1 MSVKCLY
8 YIIVIISPQ
17 SLLSAIC
24 KQIRYE
30 TKCAYYIVVIGE
42 CPSNNKWSLLYFN
55 CNNNNNNLISKML
68 MCNPAPKL
76 SYWSAIYSSSEVLIK
91 YINVLLIYQG
101 WRLKN
106 RKEFYF
112 NLKIYI
118 HLIFKTINSTSPLVT
133 KLPVHFGRVPWD
145 YISPLAATSS
155 ASPRR
160 TLASPRQRPYGP
172 SIPFHHPYTWLS
184 TRIFTQ
190 RALTLSEEA
199 AQVLS
204 SFSCP

>member
-1 MSVKCLY
+1 MASVLQT
-8 YIIVIISPQ
+8 INGVIEI
-17 SLLSAIC
+17 LIAIH
-24 KQIRYE
+24 
-30 TKCAYYIVVIGE
+30 
-42 CPSNNKWSLLYFN
+42 
-55 CNNNNNNLISKML
+55 NNNNNLISKML
-68 MCNPAPKL
+68 MCNPALKL
-76 SYWSAIYSSSEVLIK
+76 SYWSAIYSSSEVKLMKCYSLIK
-91 YINVLLIYQG
+91 YINGLLIYQG

-118 HLIFKTINSTSPLVT
+118 HLTFKTINSTSPLVT
-133 KLPVHFGRVPWD
+133 KLSVHFGRVPWD